1 VKRTLLLAV
10 SAAATLASP
19 GRAQQASTGPSFLIF
34 RYASRSSIAMYSG
47 YSTGPLL
54 MVVGML
60 NNPRTEYREIMGG
73 VGHAVAF
80 SRESGVTVA
89 TALGYTD
96 TGWYGQL
103 YLLPTVRAGAL
114 TVSGTMELAQPMST
128 RGTRGFYVSPGN
140 AFVALGHGFSAGG
153 AFYGSWEAGSP
164 ASVGAG
170 PALQRSV
177 PHGSL
182 TMELVKGLKAAS
194 DEVRFT
200 VRSSF

>member
-1 VKRTLLLAV
+1 MRRVLVPAI
-10 SAAATLASP
+10 AAAAIAAAP
-19 GRAQQASTGPSFLIF
+19 ARAQQAAAGPSFLIF
-34 RYASRSSIAMYSG
+34 RYASKSSIAMYSG

-54 MVVGML
+54 LVVGML

-73 VGHAVAF
+73 VGHALSVGG
-80 SRESGVTVA
+80 SSVTVA
-89 TALGYTD
+89 TALGYTN

-114 TVSGTMELAQPMST
+114 TVSGTMELAQPMSA

-140 AFVALGHGFSAGG
+140 AFISLGHGFAAGG
-153 AFYGSWEAGSP
+153 AFFGSWEVGSP
-164 ASVGAG
+164 MSVGAG
-170 PALQRSV
+170 PALQRAV
-177 PHGSL
+177 PHGSVTL
-182 TMELVKGLKAAS
+182 ELVKGLRAAS